1 MEKPIVILSFFFS
14 GPLASAPL
22 AAAVASGLFALAPP
36 SSGFE
41 QPAENASENNAMR
54 KVERRIK
61 VTSA

>member
-1 MEKPIVILSFFFS
+1 MEKPIVSSLLLLRIPWRPTLGGS
-14 GPLASAPL
+14 
-22 AAAVASGLFALAPP
+22 VASDLLALAPP
-36 SSGFE
+36 SDSGFE

>member
-22 AAAVASGLFALAPP
+22 AAVASDLLALAPP

>member
-1 MEKPIVILSFFFS
+1 MEKPIVSFSFFFS
-14 GPLASAPL
+14 GPLASAL
-22 AAAVASGLFALAPP
+22 LAAVASGLFALAPP
-36 SSGFE
+36 SDSGFE